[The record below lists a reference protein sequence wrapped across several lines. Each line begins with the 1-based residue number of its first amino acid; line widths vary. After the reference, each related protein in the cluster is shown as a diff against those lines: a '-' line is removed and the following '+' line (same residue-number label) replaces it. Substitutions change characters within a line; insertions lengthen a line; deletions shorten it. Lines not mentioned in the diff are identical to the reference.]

1 MKYLLYTLLG
11 VAIIAALIYF
21 IFFAK
26 KEVFDYVPMKTTYT
40 ELSGNAYIS
49 EDEQAV
55 VSASSTGNI
64 GVAFSGGGS
73 RALTAALG
81 EYRGLTDLGVMN
93 NIRYISAVS
102 GGCWASSLY
111 TYLPTSISDEDFL
124 GQAVLDPSQLYWGD
138 ANDANAA
145 NLNYL
150 TANNM
155 GHVPGRL
162 GLEKLG
168 ATAIE
173 QKAKYH
179 YPLDQAWARA
189 IGQLVLAPYGLSKVY
204 DDPKDVDNF
213 GKPSKYYSLNETS
226 AQRLIDLNP
235 QLRLSDFYL
244 VQKKRPFLIMNTAM
258 FETTDQGATL
268 LPVES
273 TPLGMGIRGTFL
285 GKGIDGRDIG
295 GGSIAPFSFGSKE
308 QKKTEKG
315 VVAAREAARFA
326 LSDIVGL
333 SSATFAESFQA
344 SKPAFDAFIPKYHY
358 WPVAHLEEPRN
369 QAAVN
374 WFADGGNIED
384 TGVNALLTRKV
395 STVVAFVHAAEDLVQ
410 QDNGIIFVDYQVAA
424 LFGYMPLGD
433 SAHYVPYKDAGKISA
448 ANAGFQNNQVFPSE
462 AFAAVQ
468 NGLWE
473 AKQAGGPVIYAQ
485 QLTTVEN
492 AIFEVDAG
500 EEVTVV
506 WVYLNNAE
514 NWWNQLTPELQE
526 KLNKH
531 SKQFKT
537 FPNYSTGKQLHL
549 DAAEVNLMAHLTC
562 WNLIQDEYVLPS
574 VGKTSK
580 AYFTELLG
588 KKGIE
593 Y

>member
-1 MKYLLYTLLG
+1 MKYLLYALLG
-11 VAIIAALIYF
+11 VAIIAALVYF

-26 KEVFDYVPMKTTYT
+26 KEVFDYVPMQTTYT
-40 ELSGNAYIS
+40 ELKANSYIS
-49 EDEQAV
+49 EEEQAV

-81 EYRGLTDLGVMN
+81 EYRGLTNLGVMN

-102 GGCWASSLY
+102 GGCWASALY
-111 TYLPTSISDEDFL
+111 TYLPTAINDEDFL
-124 GQAVLDPSQLYWGD
+124 GQAVLDPSQLYWGE
-138 ANDANAA
+138 ANDANPA

-155 GHVPGRL
+155 GHVPSRL
-162 GLEKLG
+162 GLTLLSE
-168 ATAIE
+168 TAVE

-179 YPLDQAWARA
+179 YPLDQAWART
-189 IGQLVLAPYGLSKVY
+189 IGQLVLAPYGLSKIY
-204 DDPKDVDNF
+204 DDPKDADNF
-213 GKPSKYYSLNETS
+213 GKPTKYYSLNETS

-235 QLRLSDFYL
+235 QLSLADFHL
-244 VQKKRPFLIMNTAM
+244 VQKKRPFLIMNTSM
-258 FETTDQGATL
+258 FETTTQGATL

-273 TPLGMGIRGTFL
+273 TPLGMGVRSTFL

-295 GGSIAPFSFGSKE
+295 GGAIPPFSFGSKE
-308 QKKTEKG
+308 QKKTEDG
-315 VVAAREAARFA
+315 VIAAREAARFA

-344 SKPAFDAFIPKYHY
+344 SKPTFDAFIPKYNY
-358 WPVAHLEEPRN
+358 WPVANLEEPRN
-369 QAAVN
+369 QATVN
-374 WFADGGNIED
+374 WFADGGNLED
-384 TGVNALLTRKV
+384 TGVNALLARKV

-410 QDNGIIFVDYQVAA
+410 KDNGVTFVDYQVAA

-433 SAHYVPYKDAGKISA
+433 RANYVPYKDAEKISA
-448 ANAGFQNNQVFPSE
+448 ANAGFQNNQVFPSA

-468 NGLWE
+468 KGLWE
-473 AKQAGGPVIYAQ
+473 AKQAGGPVIYVQ

-492 AIFEVDAG
+492 AIFDVDAG

-506 WVYLNNAE
+506 WVYLNNAA
-514 NWWNQLTPELQE
+514 NWFNQLSPELHAQM
-526 KLNKH
+526 NQH

-549 DAAEVNLMAHLTC
+549 DAPEVNLMAHLTC
-562 WNLIQDEYVLPS
+562 WNLMQDEYVLPS

-580 AYFTELLG
+580 VYFTELLG
-588 KKGIE
+588 KKIME
-593 Y
+593 

>member
-1 MKYLLYTLLG
+1 MKYLLYILAG
-11 VAIIAALIYF
+11 AAIIAAIVYF
-21 IFFAK
+21 VFFSK
-26 KEVFDYVPMKTTYT
+26 KEAFDYEPLKTTYT
-40 ELSGNAYIS
+40 ELKDNSYIS
-49 EDEQAV
+49 DEEQAV
-55 VSASSTGNI
+55 VSASNTGNI
-64 GVAFSGGGS
+64 GIAFSGGGS

-81 EYRGLTDLGVMN
+81 EYRGLTNLGLMS

-102 GGCWASSLY
+102 GGCWASALY
-111 TYLPTSISDEDFL
+111 TYLPTSIEDEDFL
-124 GQAVLDPSQLYWGD
+124 GQVVLDPSQLYWGE
-138 ANDANAA
+138 ANDAHPA

-155 GHVPGRL
+155 GHVPSRL
-162 GLEKLG
+162 GLNKL
-168 ATAIE
+168 AETAAE

-179 YPLDQAWARA
+179 YPLDEAWARA
-189 IGQLVLAPYGLSKVY
+189 IGKLVLEPYGLSKVY
-204 DDPKDVDNF
+204 EDSKNADKF
-213 GKPSKYYSLNETS
+213 GKPSRYYSLNETS

-235 QLRLSDFYL
+235 QLSLSDFHL
-244 VQKKRPFLIMNTAM
+244 VQKQRPFLIMNTAM
-258 FETTDQGATL
+258 FETTTKGATL

-295 GGSIAPFSFGSKE
+295 GGYIPPFSFGSKA
-308 QKKTEKG
+308 QKKTEEG
-315 VVAAREAARFA
+315 VIATKEAARFA

-333 SSATFAESFQA
+333 SSATFAEIFEA
-344 SKPAFDAFIPKYHY
+344 SKREFKTFIPKYNY
-358 WPVAHLEEPRN
+358 WPVANLEETRN
-369 QAAVN
+369 QATVN
-374 WFADGGNIED
+374 WFADGGNLED
-384 TGVNALLTRKV
+384 TGVNALLSRKV

-410 QDNGIIFVDYQVAA
+410 NDSGLVVVDYQVAA

-433 SAHYVPYKDAGKISA
+433 DAHYVRYKDAPKIA
-448 ANAGFQNNQVFPSE
+448 TANAGFQNNQVFPSE
-462 AFAAVQ
+462 AFAVVQ
-468 NGLWE
+468 SGLWE
-473 AKQAGGPVIYAQ
+473 AKQAGGPVVYAQ

-492 AIFEVDAG
+492 AIFDVDAG

-506 WVYLNNAE
+506 WVYLNNAK
-514 NWWNQLTPELQE
+514 NWFNQLTPELQE

-562 WNLIQDEYVLPS
+562 WNLMQDEYVLPS

-588 KKGIE
+588 KTGLE
-593 Y
+593 